1 MPGTFES
8 DMGGT
13 FNVMQSDVFVDLDVH
28 YVVLVIIKGNIGDVT
43 IA

>member
-1 MPGTFES
+1 MVLKLDG
-8 DMGGT
+8 
-13 FNVMQSDVFVDLDVH
+13 DVFVDLDVH